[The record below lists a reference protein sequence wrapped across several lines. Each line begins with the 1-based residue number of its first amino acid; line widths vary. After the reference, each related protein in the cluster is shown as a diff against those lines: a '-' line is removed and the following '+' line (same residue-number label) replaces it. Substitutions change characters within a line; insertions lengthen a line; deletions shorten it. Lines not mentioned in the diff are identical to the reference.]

1 MSEFARL
8 RAFVLWFI
16 SEPKQELGA
25 PAPWSVKLAG
35 NVIDPPTWCGAA
47 TTSLCGGRG
56 DPHPLWR
63 SSLVEPGAK
72 VTVIVFT
79 EETWWPSSNTLSECY
94 NNVDVG
100 VPLWQIRTS
109 GVIRYILIE
118 TLVYI
123 FLFLSQIID
132 IHE

>member
-1 MSEFARL
+1 MR
-8 RAFVLWFI
+8 R
-16 SEPKQELGA
+16 PLGA
-25 PAPWSVKLAG
+25 VKLAG

-100 VPLWQIRTS
+100 VPLWLTEPRDKHPRQEFAIS
-109 GVIRYILIE
+109 YPA
-118 TLVYI
+118 
-123 FLFLSQIID
+123 
-132 IHE
+132 H

>member
-1 MSEFARL
+1 
-8 RAFVLWFI
+8 VLWFY
-16 SEPKQELGA
+16 SEPKEELGV
-25 PAPWSVKLAG
+25 PAPWSVKFAG

-56 DPHPLWR
+56 DPHPSWR

-94 NNVDVG
+94 NNVDVD
-100 VPLWQIRTS
+100 VPLWLTEPRDKHPRQEFAIS
-109 GVIRYILIE
+109 YPAP
-118 TLVYI
+118 
-123 FLFLSQIID
+123 
-132 IHE
+132 